1 MERPNRM
8 ANDLMYR
15 IIHEKPFNNS
25 VISLLESSAITE
37 SEFKHSSYGKD
48 YQLELSRTYINGMR
62 NPDLVFELFGHFSL
76 EPAYKVRK
84 SMLNSVKDNM
94 TEFKQCC
101 KMALQLKSVTAEEWI
116 KVMESPETPGDEL
129 CLYLLG
135 RLYYRHSLVINKYN
149 IWCTVDTGLRTD
161 TRQLFEWSCIK
172 LLYLGNRT
180 YGVLKPKGIVNT
192 LAQPQYQHAFNLT
205 TTSNVNYARGYP
217 RVRQIGRSH
226 PTTRGRGRT
235 QPTSMNF
242 NQPYHT
248 RGRYLNQ
255 MPRGLNR
262 GLIATRGPLP
272 PLYTP
277 PTTYWGGLDI
287 CNRRINASPARPAR
301 PVDVVATVPGY
312 AYSSQQWTTRNWQNL
327 PPQPQQRPATSR
339 QGMSPEVTS
348 LLQSLN
354 QRSNQSATS
363 AECDNNPP
371 IIVLDDEVPSE
382 VLPSNVITS
391 RNVADDH
398 QQSTNLLTNV
408 AEVEKRVETV
418 PQVTRDDSDSTEEL
432 LNEFGGATDV
442 PKPSPTLAENVITGR
457 SSDYDATCSKTT
469 QILEENDSMLHNTEY
484 LNCERNVLN
493 LPEKPEVDPALKEGS
508 LDGNSA
514 GETAGEIPEI
524 KDENLNDCTNLS
536 DLTRSV
542 KLKTETQEVVAKSEF
557 IDYINKALLCKMED
571 TDMNINIDKA
581 IKSEEADCKDASRSK
596 TENDTNIETSEEQS
610 SSSTIRQS
618 TDLDEHTV
626 EQSMHHTTVTASRTK
641 KSSKRPRNK
650 RKVRKSSKPGSNK
663 CTPLDRNINATTKAL
678 FDQLKAI
685 KQEVKRESSV
695 VEDTLKDLDIPELNV
710 PQQPSSISNP
720 NFVPGLNEH
729 SELEQQDNI
738 HSNVERE
745 QKTDSDVL
753 TGNTEPTNT
762 KTDNLDGLDH
772 SASDDEHGPN
782 SGEWHKTDDSD
793 HEEMS
798 KNNVELT
805 NIEGES
811 ELKTSCL
818 QSKGKK
824 RPQISSDSGE
834 SSSDVDILLQPRKQ
848 KKQKTTDLPESDADL
863 STSATSENDSDSPRN
878 TASDSDTDSVVA
890 GSSSSLN
897 TSTDDDTPVP
907 AKKKESTEHH
917 TSTSATS
924 ESSSDN
930 PDESSPIASTS
941 TGTSIGTRK
950 STRSKKS
957 TSKTTTGTRKF
968 KCPKCGQTEFS
979 VQALNNHYKGIHG
992 KLTCKKC
999 KKQFNTPSG
1008 LKKHEYIHL
1017 DKPFKCSF
1025 CDKRYPFKSQLSSHE
1040 ITHTDQQ
1047 DYKCSITRCNKTFK
1061 RKNEYDMHMRVHDG
1075 IEHKCNQ
1082 PGCTYSN
1089 FDERNLVAHQ
1099 KVHKPEIK
1107 RYTCTYCGEKFL
1119 HYTQRSRH
1127 IQREC
1132 TKAPQES

>member
-1 MERPNRM
+1 
-8 ANDLMYR
+8 MYR

-76 EPAYKVRK
+76 EPAHKVRT
-84 SMLNSVKDNM
+84 SMLNSVKSNM

-135 RLYYRHSLVINKYN
+135 RLYYRHSLVVNKYN

-180 YGVLKPKGIVNT
+180 YGVLTPKRTVHT
-192 LAQPQYQHAFNLT
+192 LAQPQHQQALNLT
-205 TTSNVNYARGYP
+205 TTSSVNYARGYP
-217 RVRQIGRSH
+217 RVRQFGRSH

-235 QPTSMNF
+235 QPTSMNC
-242 NQPYHT
+242 NQPYYT

-255 MPRGLNR
+255 IPRGINR
-262 GLIATRGPLP
+262 GLISTRGSLP
-272 PLYTP
+272 RLYTP

-287 CNRRINASPARPAR
+287 SNRRINASPARPAR

-327 PPQPQQRPATSR
+327 PPQPQQRTVTS
-339 QGMSPEVTS
+339 QQSMSPEVTS
-348 LLQSLN
+348 LLHSFN
-354 QRSNQSATS
+354 QRANQSATPADYVS
-363 AECDNNPP
+363 NPP
-371 IIVLDDEVPSE
+371 IIVLDDEVPSA
-382 VLPSNVITS
+382 LPPSNAITS
-391 RNVADDH
+391 RNVADNH
-398 QQSTNLLTNV
+398 QQTTNLPTDVTEL
-408 AEVEKRVETV
+408 EKRIV
-418 PQVTRDDSDSTEEL
+418 PQVTHDDSDSTEEL

-442 PKPSPTLAENVITGR
+442 PKPKPSSTLVENVITGR
-457 SSDYDATCSKTT
+457 SGDYDTTGSKTT
-469 QILEENDSMLHNTEY
+469 QIVEENNSMLHHNEHDKS
-484 LNCERNVLN
+484 VLN
-493 LPEKPEVDPALKEGS
+493 SPEKPEVDPALKEVS
-508 LDGNSA
+508 LDGNSV
-514 GETAGEIPEI
+514 GENAGEIPEI
-524 KDENLNDCTNLS
+524 KNENLMDCINPS
-536 DLTRSV
+536 DLTRNV

-557 IDYINKALLCKMED
+557 IDYINQALLCKMED
-571 TDMNINIDKA
+571 TDMNVDINKT
-581 IKSEEADCKDASRSK
+581 IKSEEVDCKDASRVK
-596 TENDTNIETSEEQS
+596 AKNDVDIENSEEQS
-610 SSSTIRQS
+610 SSFEIGKS
-618 TDLDEHTV
+618 TDYDEHAP
-626 EQSMHHTTVTASRTK
+626 EHPMDHTTVIASITK
-641 KSSKRPRNK
+641 KSRKKSRKN
-650 RKVRKSSKPGSNK
+650 RKVRKSPKPASNK
-663 CTPLDRNINATTKAL
+663 CTPLDRNINATTKSL

-710 PQQPSSISNP
+710 QQQPTSISKP
-720 NFVPGLNEH
+720 SFGLNEH

-745 QKTDSDVL
+745 QKTDADVP
-753 TGNTEPTNT
+753 TGNTELINT
-762 KTDNLDGLDH
+762 KTDKLDGSYH
-772 SASDDEHGPN
+772 FASDGEHDPKSN
-782 SGEWHKTDDSD
+782 EWQKPADTDQEAMEQTS
-793 HEEMS
+793 
-798 KNNVELT
+798 V
-805 NIEGES
+805 EGES
-811 ELKTSCL
+811 ELKTSYL

-834 SSSDVDILLQPRKQ
+834 SISDVDILLQPRKP
-848 KKQKTTDLPESDADL
+848 KKQNIIDLPESDAEL
-863 STSATSENDSDSPRN
+863 STSATSESDIDIP
-878 TASDSDTDSVVA
+878 SDSDTVSVVA
-890 GSSSSLN
+890 GSSSSLTN
-897 TSTDDDTPVP
+897 NTDDDTPVP
-907 AKKKESTEHH
+907 AKKKECTDYQ
-917 TSTSATS
+917 TTTSATS
-924 ESSSDN
+924 ESNSDN
-930 PDESSPIASTS
+930 PEESSPIASTS
-941 TGTSIGTRK
+941 TGTSTGTRK
-950 STRSKKS
+950 SSRIKKS
-957 TSKTTTGTRKF
+957 TSKTKTGTRKF

-979 VQALNNHYKGIHG
+979 VQALNNHYKGTHS
-992 KLTCKKC
+992 KLSCKKC
-999 KKQFNTPSG
+999 KKQFNTPSS

-1017 DKPFKCSF
+1017 DKPFKCSL

-1040 ITHTDQQ
+1040 ITHTNQQ
-1047 DYKCSITRCNKTFK
+1047 DYKCNITRCNKTFK

-1075 IEHKCNQ
+1075 IEHKCNHH
-1082 PGCTYSN
+1082 GCTYSN
-1089 FDERNLVAHQ
+1089 YDERNLVAHQ

-1107 RYTCTYCGEKFL
+1107 RYICIYCGEKFL

>member
-116 KVMESPETPGDEL
+116 KAMESPETPGDEL

-135 RLYYRHSLVINKYN
+135 RLYYRHSLVVNKYN

-161 TRQLFEWSCIK
+161 NRQLFEWSCIK

-180 YGVLKPKGIVNT
+180 YGVLKPKGVVNT
-192 LAQPQYQHAFNLT
+192 LPQPQYQHALNLT

-217 RVRQIGRSH
+217 RVRQIGRSQ
-226 PTTRGRGRT
+226 PVTRGRGRA
-235 QPTSMNF
+235 QPTLMNF
-242 NQPYHT
+242 NQPYYT

-262 GLIATRGPLP
+262 GLISARGQQPRP
-272 PLYTP
+272 YTP
-277 PTTYWGGLDI
+277 PTSYWGGLDI
-287 CNRRINASPARPAR
+287 CNRRINASPVRPAR

-327 PPQPQQRPATSR
+327 PPQPQPQQRSITSG

-354 QRSNQSATS
+354 QRSNQSATP

-382 VLPSNVITS
+382 VLPSSVTIS
-391 RNVADDH
+391 RNDDVDDVVNDQ
-398 QQSTNLLTNV
+398 QQSTNPLTNT
-408 AEVEKRVETV
+408 AEGEEISETV
-418 PQVTRDDSDSTEEL
+418 PQVTCEGSDSTEEL
-432 LNEFGGATDV
+432 LNEFGGATDAR
-442 PKPSPTLAENVITGR
+442 KSSPTLADVITGR
-457 SSDYDATCSKTT
+457 DSDYETTYSKTT
-469 QILEENDSMLHNTEY
+469 QILEDNNSTPNNNEH
-484 LNCERNVLN
+484 LNRERKELN
-493 LPEKPEVDPALKEGS
+493 LPDKPEVSSALKDDSFESASVGKV
-508 LDGNSA
+508 A
-514 GETAGEIPEI
+514 GEVPAI
-524 KDENLNDCTNLS
+524 KEENLNDCTKCTNSS
-536 DLTRSV
+536 DLTSSV
-542 KLKTETQEVVAKSEF
+542 KIKTETQEAVVKSEF

-571 TDMNINIDKA
+571 TDMSLNIDKV
-581 IKSEEADCKDASRSK
+581 IKSEDSDCNDASRVK
-596 TENDTNIETSEEQS
+596 TENDSNIETSDEQS
-610 SSSTIRQS
+610 SKPTIKQK
-618 TDLDEHTV
+618 
-626 EQSMHHTTVTASRTK
+626 HHTTAPVSRK
-641 KSSKRPRNK
+641 RKLRKRPRNK
-650 RKVRKSSKPGSNK
+650 RKSRKSPNSDSYK
-663 CTPLDRNINATTKAL
+663 CTPLDRNIKATTKAL

-685 KQEVKRESSV
+685 KQEVKREPSV

-710 PQQPSSISNP
+710 AQRPSSILNP
-720 NFVPGLNEH
+720 NSVPGPNKH
-729 SELEQQDNI
+729 PELEHQDDV

-745 QKTDSDVL
+745 QNTDSDVS
-753 TGNTEPTNT
+753 TGNTEPINT
-762 KTDNLDGLDH
+762 KTDH
-772 SASDDEHGPN
+772 SANDDEHGPN
-782 SGEWHKTDDSD
+782 SSEWQKTDDSHNED
-793 HEEMS
+793 IS
-798 KNNVELT
+798 KNNVEPT

-818 QSKGKK
+818 KSKGKK
-824 RPQISSDSGE
+824 RPQINSDSGE

-848 KKQKTTDLPESDADL
+848 KKQKTDELPESDAEL
-863 STSATSENDSDSPRN
+863 STSATSEYDSDSPRN
-878 TASDSDTDSVVA
+878 TASDSEADSVVA

-897 TSTDDDTPVP
+897 NSTDDDTSLPT
-907 AKKKESTEHH
+907 KKKESTEHH

-924 ESSSDN
+924 ENSSDN
-930 PDESSPIASTS
+930 SDESSPMASTS
-941 TGTSIGTRK
+941 TGTSSRKRK
-950 STRSKKS
+950 SSRSKRS
-957 TSKTTTGTRKF
+957 TSKTKTGSRKF

-979 VQALNNHYKGIHG
+979 VQALNNHYRGTHG
-992 KLTCKKC
+992 KLTYKKC
-999 KKQFNTPSG
+999 KKQFNTPSS

-1017 DKPFKCSF
+1017 DKPFKCRH
-1025 CDKRYPFKSQLSSHE
+1025 CDKCYPFKSQLSSHE
-1040 ITHTDQQ
+1040 ITHTNQQ
-1047 DYKCSITRCNKTFK
+1047 DYKCNITRCNKTFK

-1075 IEHKCNQ
+1075 IEHKCDH

-1089 FDERNLVAHQ
+1089 YDECNLIAHQ

-1107 RYTCTYCGEKFL
+1107 RYTCTYCGENFL